1 MTKKPIEIILSLLST
16 SRRASIPDIFE
27 SRIAGEFDG
36 WSGGTVFRLLNGQIW
51 QQSSAAI
58 ARHHAEKPGVLI
70 YRSGVGHKMKVEGVD
85 QTISVRRVK

>member
-1 MTKKPIEIILSLLST
+1 MIKKPIETILSLLSI

-27 SRIAGEFDG
+27 SRIAGEFEG
-36 WSGGTVFRLLNGQIW
+36 WSGGTVFRLRNGQIW
-51 QQSSAAI
+51 QQSSASI
-58 ARHHAEKPGVLI
+58 TRYHADTPGVLI